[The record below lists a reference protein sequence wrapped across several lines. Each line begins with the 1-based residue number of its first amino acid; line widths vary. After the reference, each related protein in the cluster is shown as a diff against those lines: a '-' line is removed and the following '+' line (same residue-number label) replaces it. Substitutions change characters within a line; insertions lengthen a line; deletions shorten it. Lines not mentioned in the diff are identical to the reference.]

1 MKTITLDSPKIE
13 TKYNAYEIKMLFMD
27 FLENNL
33 KEDKVELYEVSVSD
47 LPLSVLESYKNMQ
60 NTNFIKR

>member
-1 MKTITLDSPKIE
+1 MTTITLDSPKIE

-33 KEDKVELYEVSVSD
+33 KEDKVELYEVSVLD

>member
-1 MKTITLDSPKIE
+1 MTTITLDSPKIE

-33 KEDKVELYEVSVSD
+33 KEDKVELYEDSVSD